1 MNKYNKL
8 VRDKIPKIIISKGE
22 KPITRILTEVEYKKE
37 LEKKLLEEC
46 NEVINALEST
56 ERAEEL
62 ADCLEVITALAKI
75 EGKNLEDIIMI
86 ANDKNIKRGSFDN
99 RIFLETVEK

>member
-8 VRDKIPKIIISKGE
+8 VRDKIPEIIKNNGE
-22 KPITRILTEVEYKKE
+22 KPITRILEDEEYNKE
-37 LEKKLLEEC
+37 LEKKLVEEC
-46 NEVINALEST
+46 NEVINAMESE

-62 ADCLEVITALAKI
+62 ADCLEVITALAKQ
-75 EGKNLEDIIMI
+75 EGKTLEDIINL
-86 ANDKNIKRGSFDN
+86 ATKKNIKRGGFDN